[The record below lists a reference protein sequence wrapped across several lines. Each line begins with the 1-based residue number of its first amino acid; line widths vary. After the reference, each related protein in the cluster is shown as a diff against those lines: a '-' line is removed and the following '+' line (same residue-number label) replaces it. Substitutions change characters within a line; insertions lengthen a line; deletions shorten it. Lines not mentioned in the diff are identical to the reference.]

1 VQQLLQHTFI
11 LKKEHTMPNTS
22 KSSKKATPAAK
33 ADFTEVFTPLCLNG
47 VARVA
52 ELQKNS
58 LDIAAEQTAEWIGAC
73 KNAFSFLPVATPT
86 FFFDV
91 FGQAVETCVET
102 QKSAIDLAT
111 EQTKAVTGIAKQR
124 ANAYAEITESTK
136 AAFQTTVTRSV
147 EAQKKV
153 LEFAGAQSKA
163 ISQAAKKQIGV
174 GPVAVLI
181 DSFERGAN
189 TLIEAQKSILEAST
203 KPLAA
208 NA

>member
-1 VQQLLQHTFI
+1 
-11 LKKEHTMPNTS
+11 MPNTS

-33 ADFTEVFTPLCLNG
+33 ADFTEVFTPLCLTG

-58 LDIAAEQTAEWIGAC
+58 LDLAAEQTAEWIGAC
-73 KNAFSFLPVATPT
+73 KNAFSFFPVATPT
-86 FFFDV
+86 FLFDV

-102 QKSAIDLAT
+102 QKNAIDLVA

-124 ANAYAEITESTK
+124 ANAYSEITESTK
-136 AAFQTTVTRSV
+136 AAFQTTIARSV
-147 EAQKKV
+147 DTQKKV

-181 DSFERGAN
+181 DSFERGAS

-203 KPLAA
+203 KPLAV